1 VAAVGAE
8 GVPEKFITFFKFIC
22 FITFAT
28 FHLRSHL
35 EMPELG
41 TSSGMTPDPSW
52 KSPGPTEWVPA
63 QLVAVGVRARCLD
76 PPPAGGVA
84 SDWPDYDTDRHMFD
98 SSISRAPAE
107 R

>member
-1 VAAVGAE
+1 MIRSDPHRTDLPRRTQARLRRLLASFIAPPSTYETYETGSSYLLRVAAVGAE

-63 QLVAVGVRARCLD
+63 
-76 PPPAGGVA
+76 
-84 SDWPDYDTDRHMFD
+84 
-98 SSISRAPAE
+98 
-107 R
+107 